1 MADNEAS
8 STPKRTIRLKPIQP
22 KSMTGTANPAASGVS
37 SIPGARQTIR
47 LRPSMT
53 TVTGK
58 SPVPV
63 TETAAAPAPG
73 YTATTTEKIELKP
86 ASRPDMSKQTIRL
99 VPRSG
104 ADSAA
109 PGMTGTASAIKL
121 GGSMSGAAA
130 PSAPTIKLGGAPSA
144 DDTAA
149 PSAPT
154 IKLGG
159 SMSGAAAPS
168 SPTIKLGG
176 APSADDTAAPSAPAI
191 KLGGSMSG
199 AAAPSAPTIK
209 LGGAPSADDTA
220 APSAPTIKLGG
231 SMSGAAAAPA
241 AQTIKLGSAGVMND
255 AADAAPTVNMGSLK
269 VNRGNQAA
277 PPPVPSVVANKN
289 AVAKKPVNTAFGFV
303 AMGLSVVALLAIG
316 FLIYMN
322 AVQYSKYQGKD
333 IDVIGLSK

>member
-159 SMSGAAAPS
+159 SMSGAAA
-168 SPTIKLGG
+168 
-176 APSADDTAAPSAPAI
+176 
-191 KLGGSMSG
+191 
-199 AAAPSAPTIK
+199 
-209 LGGAPSADDTA
+209 
-220 APSAPTIKLGG
+220 
-231 SMSGAAAAPA
+231 APA